1 MTTITIPKKLING
14 DNFILVEKEDFERLN
29 KENTELRLAVKAI
42 LAGEIALRNGKTRSF
57 KQFLKSRHG

>member
-14 DNFILVEKEDFERLN
+14 NNFILVEKEDFERLN
-29 KENTELRLAVKAI
+29 KENTELRLAVRAI
-42 LAGEIALRNGKTRSF
+42 LAGEIALRSGKTRSF